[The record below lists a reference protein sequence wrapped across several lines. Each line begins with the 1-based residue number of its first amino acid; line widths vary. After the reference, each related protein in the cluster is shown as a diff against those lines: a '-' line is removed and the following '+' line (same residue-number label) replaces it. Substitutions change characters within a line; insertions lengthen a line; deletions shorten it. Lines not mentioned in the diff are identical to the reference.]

1 MCDGALRDFVLRAAA
16 GSWICV
22 RSGWREF
29 LLQFSWENRNLEIM
43 TDYGRRE
50 TVTLG
55 ELMPV
60 CLSGVH
66 TLREKVCIAGVKWIF
81 YNQLFKWTFL
91 GEI

>member
-1 MCDGALRDFVLRAAA
+1 
-16 GSWICV
+16 
-22 RSGWREF
+22 
-29 LLQFSWENRNLEIM
+29 M